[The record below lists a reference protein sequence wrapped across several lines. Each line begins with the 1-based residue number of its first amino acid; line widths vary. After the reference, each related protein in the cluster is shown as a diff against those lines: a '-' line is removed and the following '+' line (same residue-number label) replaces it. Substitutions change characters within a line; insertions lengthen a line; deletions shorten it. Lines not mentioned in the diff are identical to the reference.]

1 MERKVQRWQLQDACM
16 ENIPNHL
23 SWSATSECSLVTT
36 VFTATAEL
44 AFERD
49 PRCSL
54 FSFPYCRASVL
65 PKAEAALQN
74 QHTYDGLLS
83 CPFPFSGVPIQGKK
97 AVSKVF
103 FFFSQCFQYR
113 SGSMKWIYI
122 IFRKRKAALTSECCQ
137 VGLGCCQELLGLVLS
152 CWPQSAWKNCIRE
165 DQSVTGMD
173 WDQRRPLHNY
183 DWV

>member
-65 PKAEAALQN
+65 PKAGSQS
-74 QHTYDGLLS
+74 HIHLS
-83 CPFPFSGVPIQGKK
+83 QEGKVVPRI
-97 AVSKVF
+97 
-103 FFFSQCFQYR
+103 
-113 SGSMKWIYI
+113 
-122 IFRKRKAALTSECCQ
+122 E
-137 VGLGCCQELLGLVLS
+137 
-152 CWPQSAWKNCIRE
+152 
-165 DQSVTGMD
+165 
-173 WDQRRPLHNY
+173 
-183 DWV
+183 